1 MTSSKEPL
9 RAIRIVGS
17 ILLCLAVAGFLVA
30 KLGADQPLWLN
41 ARQQPVSVY
50 LVVAGLAVLAV
61 IGLLDRLVWR
71 KQRKHKPRHA
81 ARS

>member
-1 MTSSKEPL
+1 MTSSNEPL

-17 ILLCLAVAGFLVA
+17 ILLCLAVASFLVA

-71 KQRKHKPRHA
+71 K
-81 ARS
+81 